1 MNHPMLNLSSHVP
14 TTSRPLF
21 TEVAL
26 QWGQAL
32 RGHATAEDGSV
43 GHAAAEDGGV
53 GKARNRVSRRK
64 RKAVLSPE
72 EFVAASLSLVLSKR
86 LTAR

>member
-1 MNHPMLNLSSHVP
+1 MQPTNMNHPMLNLSTHVP
-14 TTSRPLF
+14 TASRPLF

-32 RGHATAEDGSV
+32 RS
-43 GHAAAEDGGV
+43 HAAAGDSA

-72 EFVAASLSLVLSKR
+72 EFIAASLSLVLSKR

>member
-1 MNHPMLNLSSHVP
+1 MQPTNMNHPMLNLSTHVP
-14 TTSRPLF
+14 TASRPLF

-32 RGHATAEDGSV
+32 RS
-43 GHAAAEDGGV
+43 HAAAGDGSA
-53 GKARNRVSRRK
+53 GKARNRVSRRR

-72 EFVAASLSLVLSKR
+72 EFIAASLSLVLSKR